1 MKIKISE
8 EKYITITA
16 RAVERTIFL
25 MLTAAMV
32 AVITKKSF
40 SQGRS
45 AVMRL
50 DKELQ
55 SVSFPDKKTAVY
67 VGDALEIQ
75 PVAVP
80 KNAKVSYTWELAD
93 DGVLTVEKGKIVAAG
108 SGETVLGVTSGDY
121 SAQVTVIAKH
131 KPLPE
136 DSTLPPLYYE
146 TLPIANYCNTLPSD
160 FAVDDLMKIPTQ
172 YVAQNY
178 TSLYVSAA
186 TFREYLKMLDAMRAE
201 LGSDMKMH
209 IISAYRSY
217 ARQTELY
224 DKAVKGYMAQG
235 KTSTEAR
242 ALALQTTQ
250 TPGNSEHQ
258 MGNTIDVSNDSST
271 DHSYQNT
278 PEGKWLAENAYKYGF
293 IIRYPADKED
303 ITRIEYEPW
312 HIRYVGV
319 NHAAYMYL
327 HNLCLEEYVE
337 LQEKAAT
344 EAADYAL
351 EHPATVE

>member
-8 EKYITITA
+8 EKYVTITA
-16 RAVERTIFL
+16 RAVGRVMFL
-25 MLTAAMV
+25 LLSVAMAA
-32 AVITKKSF
+32 AVCKKSL

-45 AVMRL
+45 AVAKL

-55 SVSFPDKKTAVY
+55 SVSFPCKKTAVY
-67 VGDALEIQ
+67 VGDALEIE

-80 KNAKVSYTWELAD
+80 KNAEVSYTWELAD
-93 DGVLTVEKGKIVAAG
+93 DGVLTVEKGKIVGAG
-108 SGETVLGVTSGDY
+108 SGETVLGVTSGDH
-121 SAQVTVIAKH
+121 SAQVTVVVKH

-146 TLPIANYCNTLPSD
+146 TLPLANYCNTLPSD
-160 FAVDDLMKIPTQ
+160 YAADDLMKIPTR
-172 YVAQNY
+172 YVAENY

-186 TFREYLKMLDAMRAE
+186 TFQEYLKLLDGMRAE
-201 LGSDMKMH
+201 LGADMQMH

-258 MGNTIDVSNDSST
+258 MGNTIDVSNNSTT
-271 DHSYQNT
+271 DHNYQNT
-278 PEGKWLAENAYKYGF
+278 PEEYGF

-337 LQEKAAT
+337 LQEKAAA
-344 EAADYAL
+344 EADDYAL
-351 EHPATVE
+351 EHPATAE